1 MSGCLLCLHLDLGL
15 KAGFEFKVEVIF
27 VDRDP
32 LDQKTKKASGAT
44 QGAGGFC
51 VHSISR
57 FLKGNHLI
65 TKPIREPH
73 TRP

>member
-1 MSGCLLCLHLDLGL
+1 
-15 KAGFEFKVEVIF
+15 VIF